1 MGAASVSDILG
12 QLWTEAGGAA
22 DALSAVT
29 LAGTEPQLPSS
40 WRVGAV
46 AQSSIAAS
54 TLAAAE
60 IWRLRTG
67 ARQAVSVDMRHAAI
81 EFRAERYM
89 RLDGKPPGPAWDKI
103 AGVYKTRDDARV
115 RIHTNFPHHR
125 DGFLKLLAC
134 DNDRAAVQAALM
146 KWDGAHFENTA
157 ALAGMPCT
165 LMRSLEE
172 WAAHPQAQAVAGLP
186 LIEIERIGE
195 APPRRLPRDA
205 ERPLSDVRVLDL
217 TRIIAGPVAG
227 RTLAAHGA
235 DVMRVTSPHL
245 PALPMLDID
254 TGRGKLSVS
263 LDLRAMEE
271 CERLSSLLSEAQVIL
286 NAYRPGA
293 LDRFGFS
300 PQACAEARPGI
311 VVGTLSA
318 FGRLGPWASRRGFDS
333 LVQNACGIN
342 VAEAEALGVEAPK
355 ELPAQAL
362 DHAAGYLLAT
372 GVMLALGRKAQE
384 GGSWHVRVSLARTA
398 HWLMQLGRLENGF
411 AAPDPKPEDVADLL
425 ADMDSPHG
433 RLTYVTHAGI
443 LSETPAHWSRPPV
456 PLGNSAP
463 LWPIP
468 F

>member
-1 MGAASVSDILG
+1 
-12 QLWTEAGGAA
+12 
-22 DALSAVT
+22 
-29 LAGTEPQLPSS
+29 
-40 WRVGAV
+40 
-46 AQSSIAAS
+46 
-54 TLAAAE
+54 
-60 IWRLRTG
+60 
-67 ARQAVSVDMRHAAI
+67 
-81 EFRAERYM
+81 
-89 RLDGKPPGPAWDKI
+89 
-103 AGVYKTRDDARV
+103 
-115 RIHTNFPHHR
+115 
-125 DGFLKLLAC
+125 
-134 DNDRAAVQAALM
+134 M

-165 LMRSLEE
+165 MMRSLGE
-172 WAAHPQAQAVAGLP
+172 WAAHPQGHAVAQLP

-195 APPRRLPRDA
+195 APPRRLSRDA

-217 TRIIAGPVAG
+217 TRVVAGPVAG

-235 DVMRVTSPHL
+235 DVMRVTGPHL

-263 LDLRAMEE
+263 LDLRAPEE
-271 CERLSSLLSEAQVIL
+271 CGRLATLLSEAQVIL

-293 LDRFGFS
+293 LDRFGFFGAGVRGS
-300 PQACAEARPGI
+300 AARHRGRNA
-311 VVGTLSA
+311 LA
-318 FGRLGPWASRRGFDS
+318 FGRTGPWSSRRGFDC

-372 GVMLALGRKAQE
+372 GVMMALGRKERE

-398 HWLMQLGRLENGF
+398 HWLMQLGRLDNGF
-411 AAPDPKPEDVADLL
+411 AAPDPKQEDVADLL
-425 ADMDSPHG
+425 AEMDSPHG
-433 RLTYVTHAGI
+433 RLTYVTHAGV

-456 PLGNSAP
+456 PLGASAP